1 MKMNFKS
8 ILSAASIMMLLA
20 SCAKEMTPSTGDG
33 SALVFSA
40 TTAATKTTIE
50 NGTGNERIVKWAA
63 GDEASIWW
71 DGGSTESYAA
81 SAGTTT
87 TFSFVGAEG
96 DATYYAAYPGSAATA
111 FAGDSLTI
119 AVSDKQ
125 DGAFAS
131 ANIAVATSTSAAKNF
146 PFYNATALVKFN
158 VGSAEYTKAVFRG
171 ANGENLTGSY
181 AVKFTGA
188 GITVGTVTSAGTSV
202 EIDLNGAGT
211 YYFSVLPDVALPD
224 GFSIALYKDGEAVPA
239 ASLAKNLELNR
250 SVITDLGNIDGRV
263 RSDYFVTVAGAGKKN
278 GSSWENALGVSE
290 LREMLIQPL
299 DGNGSQDTGKASY
312 KASRLNGATFH
323 MAAGDYHIAGE
334 ATHIKVEFSHYETP
348 VKVAFLGGY
357 PAGLTGTDL
366 NGRSADNKTA
376 FTGNKQSGIF
386 TFGNQID
393 FSFDKVDFKD
403 VKTNTGSVVAIYAA
417 SGQTGTC
424 DLAFTNCSFLDNI
437 QTEKSQTGAT
447 ITTGKANVTVDN
459 CYFSGNEARN
469 APAVNAGANS
479 VVTISNSQFVG
490 NKTWNTS
497 GAVQNGGA
505 TMTVSNT
512 LFQGNESGRDSTM
525 YAAGGAFHGNGTN
538 SVTTFKDC
546 QFIENKSKVG
556 GAISVQEAKVILEGC
571 TFQRD
576 TAYRNL
582 GITSTSGADK
592 RAGGAIF
599 VAGSSAEITINDC
612 DFLDNHAPYGS
623 GGAIAVTAAKS
634 VAINAGTTFKN
645 NSCNYEGGAIYML
658 KNFTI
663 AGTNADPVLFEN
675 NKTTHTGNQ
684 VGNGGAIW
692 LNEGTT
698 STVRYARFVDNC
710 AGVGN
715 SFSNGGG
722 IYMKGVTKFLAEN
735 CYFSGNLGRNGG
747 ALNLALGG
755 SSDCQFKNCTFENN
769 RLDDTN
775 KNFTG
780 TLTSCNF
787 HGGVAAV
794 GYGKAQFYGC
804 TFNNNQSTYGSGVFH
819 INNDKSEVR
828 CEDCTFSGNVAG
840 ASVKNGNGGVVTVE
854 KGKFYANNCTFTN
867 NKAVHPTD
875 GRGGVLRMDRN
886 GGVAEFYNCS
896 FSKNH
901 AKQGATLCMN
911 GQSGNGSFLKLNNCV
926 FTENSSGSRGSCLM
940 SGADD
945 VIFAN
950 RCAFYNNTTT
960 ESGNTWGIVSHGNA
974 NLCMNNC
981 TMYGNKN
988 TNASQ
993 GSVTQ
998 LNGDGSYLLVNNTI
1012 IGPCNHRLIRAAS
1025 GGHLLTLANNILVN
1039 TAAGKDL
1046 FEVNASVTV
1055 TAVSNAT
1062 SASTNVTLPA
1072 GNLTGLTESSFGG
1085 SYAATSGSTKQDV
1098 YLWNGTLEGFTATTA
1113 ADIETLIKTNF
1124 NRNVSKP
1131 AVTNV
1136 GQTFFNWL
1144 TSISA
1149 NELTVDGRGVA
1160 RTGTMWPGAYQ
1171 NN

>member
-1 MKMNFKS
+1 MKTNFKS
-8 ILSAASIMMLLA
+8 ILSAASIVMLLA
-20 SCAKEMTPSTGDG
+20 SCAKEMTPSAGDG

-63 GDEASIWW
+63 GDEVSIWW
-71 DGGSTESYAA
+71 DGGNTDSYAA
-81 SAGTTT
+81 GAGTTT

-96 DATYYAAYPGSAATA
+96 EATYYAAYPGSAATA

-125 DGAFAS
+125 DGTFAS

-146 PFYNATALVKFN
+146 PFYNASALVKFN

-181 AVKFTGA
+181 AVKFAGA
-188 GITVGTVTSAGTSV
+188 GITVGDVTSAGTSV

-211 YYFSVLPDVALPD
+211 YYFSVLPDVTLPD

-278 GSSWENALGVSE
+278 GSSWENALGVAE

-299 DGNGSQDTGKASY
+299 DDNGDQNTGQASY

-334 ATHIKVEFSHYETP
+334 ATHVKVEFSHYETP
-348 VKVAFLGGY
+348 VKTTFLGGY
-357 PAGLTGTDL
+357 PADLTGTEL
-366 NGRSADNKTA
+366 SGRSADNKTA

-386 TFGNQID
+386 TFGNQVD

-417 SGQTGTC
+417 SGQTGSC

-437 QTEKSQTGAT
+437 QTDKSQTGAT
-447 ITTGKANVTVDN
+447 FTTGKANVTVDN

-469 APAVNAGANS
+469 APAFNAGVNS

-599 VAGSSAEITINDC
+599 VAGNSAEITINDC
-612 DFLDNHAPYGS
+612 DFLDNRAPYGS

-634 VAINAGTTFKN
+634 VVINAGTTFKN

-675 NKTTHTGNQ
+675 NKTTHNGNQ

-698 STVRYARFVDNC
+698 STVAYARFVDNC

-715 SFSNGGG
+715 NFSNGGG

-747 ALNLALGG
+747 AANLQLGG
-755 SSDCQFKNCTFENN
+755 GSDCKFISCTFE
-769 RLDDTN
+769 
-775 KNFTG
+775 KNYLNASNANFG
-780 TLTSCNF
+780 SATLGNCNF
-787 HGGVAAV
+787 HGGAVCV
-794 GYGKAQFYGC
+794 GYGTAQFEKC
-804 TFNNNQSTYGSGVFH
+804 TFNDNISYNGSGVFH
-819 INNDKSEVR
+819 INNNSSIVK
-828 CEDCTFSGNVAG
+828 CTDCTFTNNQSP
-840 ASVKNGNGGVVTVE
+840 NGNGGAITLE
-854 KGKFYANNCTFTN
+854 KGKFYATGCTFSGN
-867 NKAVHPTD
+867 QV
-875 GRGGVLRMDRN
+875 G
-886 GGVAEFYNCS
+886 
-896 FSKNH
+896 SKNH
-901 AKQGATLCMN
+901 GSVMRIDANGTEAEFTSCLFTGNIANNQGGACFNANGKGLLKINNCVFTGNKAKSRGACFQTNTGHVIFVNNSTFYNNTTSDSGNSWGVVSHGNATLCMN
-911 GQSGNGSFLKLNNCV
+911 
-926 FTENSSGSRGSCLM
+926 
-940 SGADD
+940 
-945 VIFAN
+945 
-950 RCAFYNNTTT
+950 
-960 ESGNTWGIVSHGNA
+960 NA
-974 NLCMNNC
+974 
-981 TMYGNKN
+981 TIYGNKN

-993 GSVTQ
+993 NAVVS
-998 LNGDGSYLLVNNTI
+998 LNGDNSMLLSNCTVIESDNLS
-1012 IGPCNHRLIRAAS
+1012 LIRANTA
-1025 GGHLLTLANNILVN
+1025 GHLLTLANNILVN
-1039 TAAGKDL
+1039 TAAGKNL
-1046 FEVNASVTV
+1046 FELNAGVTL
-1055 TAVSNAT
+1055 TAVGNAT
-1062 SASTNVTLPA
+1062 STSNVTLPE
-1072 GNLTGLTESSFGG
+1072 GNLAGLTEATFSG
-1085 SYAATSGSTKQDV
+1085 SYDSAAGAYMWNGVVSGFTAATSEQIANAIKSFSRTEEYTGSTAI
-1098 YLWNGTLEGFTATTA
+1098 GTLFY
-1113 ADIETLIKTNF
+1113 
-1124 NRNVSKP
+1124 
-1131 AVTNV
+1131 
-1136 GQTFFNWL
+1136 NWL
-1144 TSISA
+1144 TSLTPNA
-1149 NELTVDGRGVA
+1149 LTVDGRGVA

>member
-1 MKMNFKS
+1 MKTNFKS
-8 ILSAASIMMLLA
+8 ILSAASIVMLLA

-63 GDEASIWW
+63 GDEVSIWW

-81 SAGTTT
+81 GAGTTT

-96 DATYYAAYPGSAATA
+96 EATYYAAYPGSAATA

-119 AVSDKQ
+119 SVSNKQ

-146 PFYNATALVKFN
+146 PFYNASALVKFN

-181 AVKFTGA
+181 AVKFAGA
-188 GITVGTVTSAGTSV
+188 GITVGDVTSAGTSV

-211 YYFSVLPDVALPD
+211 YYFSVLPDVTLPD

-278 GSSWENALGVSE
+278 GSSWENALGVAE

-299 DGNGSQDTGKASY
+299 NDNGDQNTGQASY

-357 PAGLTGTDL
+357 PANLTGTEL
-366 NGRSADNKTA
+366 SGRSADNKTA

-417 SGQTGTC
+417 SGQTGSC

-437 QTEKSQTGAT
+437 QTEKSQTGAA

-469 APAVNAGANS
+469 ASAFNAGANS

-546 QFIENKSKVG
+546 QFIENKSKLG

-599 VAGSSAEITINDC
+599 IAGNSADVTINDC
-612 DFLDNHAPYGS
+612 DFLDNRAPYGS

-715 SFSNGGG
+715 NFSNGGG

-747 ALNLALGG
+747 ALNLALG
-755 SSDCQFKNCTFENN
+755 SASDCKFISCTFE
-769 RLDDTN
+769 
-775 KNFTG
+775 KNYLNDSNANFG
-780 TLTSCNF
+780 SATLGSCNF
-787 HGGVAAV
+787 HGGAVCV
-794 GYGKAQFYGC
+794 GYGTAQFEKC
-804 TFNNNQSTYGSGVFH
+804 TFNDNISYNGSGAFH
-819 INNDKSEVR
+819 INNNSSTVK
-828 CEDCTFSGNVAG
+828 CTDCTFTNNQSP
-840 ASVKNGNGGVVTVE
+840 NGNGGAITLE
-854 KGKFYANNCTFTN
+854 KGKFYATGCTFSGN
-867 NKAVHPTD
+867 QV
-875 GRGGVLRMDRN
+875 G
-886 GGVAEFYNCS
+886 
-896 FSKNH
+896 SKNH
-901 AKQGATLCMN
+901 GSVMRIDANSTEAEFTSCLFTGNIANYQGGAVFNANGKGLLKINNCVFTGNKAKSRGACFQSNTGHVIFVNNSTFYNNTTSDSGNSWGVVSHGNATLCMN
-911 GQSGNGSFLKLNNCV
+911 
-926 FTENSSGSRGSCLM
+926 
-940 SGADD
+940 
-945 VIFAN
+945 
-950 RCAFYNNTTT
+950 
-960 ESGNTWGIVSHGNA
+960 NA
-974 NLCMNNC
+974 
-981 TMYGNKN
+981 TIYGNKN

-993 GSVTQ
+993 GSVAQ
-998 LNGDGSYLLVNNTI
+998 INGDGSYLLVNNTI

-1025 GGHLLTLANNILVN
+1025 SGHLLTIANNILVN
-1039 TAAGKDL
+1039 TAEGKDL
-1046 FEVNASVTV
+1046 FELNAGVTV
-1055 TAVSNAT
+1055 TAISNAT
-1062 SASTNVTLPA
+1062 SVSTNVTLPA

-1085 SYAATSGSTKQDV
+1085 SYDSAAGAYMWSGVVSGFTAATSEQIANAIKSFSRTEEYTGSTAI
-1098 YLWNGTLEGFTATTA
+1098 GTLFY
-1113 ADIETLIKTNF
+1113 
-1124 NRNVSKP
+1124 
-1131 AVTNV
+1131 
-1136 GQTFFNWL
+1136 NWL
-1144 TSISA
+1144 TSLTPDA
-1149 NELTVDGRGVA
+1149 LTVDGRGVA